1 MAQKE
6 ELRKSIVFDEVN
18 ATLNRMGIIA
28 NNSND
33 PVEVFLATQME
44 AIIGRVVEDIVM
56 TLRNPA
62 LDATAEEFMKAALE
76 DQKK

>member
-1 MAQKE
+1 
-6 ELRKSIVFDEVN
+6 
-18 ATLNRMGIIA
+18 MGMIA

>member
-18 ATLNRMGIIA
+18 ATLNRMTIIA

-44 AIIGRVVEDIVM
+44 SIIGRVVEDIVM

-62 LDATAEEFMKAALE
+62 LDATADEFMKAALE